1 MHFCDDDFEV
11 LLPTMEDVGSLF
23 YPSSLAPVRK
33 RELDKSLREAED
45 RLQDALA
52 NEAGTSPSLGATIY
66 ASRFAANALRT
77 LRQNGAH
84 KTRAPQRLL
93 PLLPRSLLNPIL
105 MLKIISRMSFQVN
118 YTVSLCYTCIVH
130 M

>member
-1 MHFCDDDFEV
+1 MMTFRFY
-11 LLPTMEDVGSLF
+11 SLQWRTWGACF
-23 YPSSLAPVRK
+23 LQVAWRRYCKRK
-33 RELDKSLREAED
+33 HDKSLREAED

-84 KTRAPQRLL
+84 NTRVPQRLL
-93 PLLPRSLLNPIL
+93 PLLPQKPAEPN
-105 MLKIISRMSFQVN
+105 FDAEN
-118 YTVSLCYTCIVH
+118 H
-130 M
+130 

>member
-1 MHFCDDDFEV
+1 M
-11 LLPTMEDVGSLF
+11 
-23 YPSSLAPVRK
+23 
-33 RELDKSLREAED
+33 REAED

-84 KTRAPQRLL
+84 NTRLPQRLL
-93 PLLPRSLLNPIL
+93 PLLPQKPAEPN
-105 MLKIISRMSFQVN
+105 FDAEN
-118 YTVSLCYTCIVH
+118 H
-130 M
+130 